1 MRSWRATLRR
11 MTVAI
16 KMPIAA
22 VSPVQ
27 VDVSAD
33 TAREVSW
40 RRPMFAVG
48 GADGEQRDAQF
59 GR

>member
-1 MRSWRATLRR
+1 
-11 MTVAI
+11 
-16 KMPIAA
+16 MPIAA